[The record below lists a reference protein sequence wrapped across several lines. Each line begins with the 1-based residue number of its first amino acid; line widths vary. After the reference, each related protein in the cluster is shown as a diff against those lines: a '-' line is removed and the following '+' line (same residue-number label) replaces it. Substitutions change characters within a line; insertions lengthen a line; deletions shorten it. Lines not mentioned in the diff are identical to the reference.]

1 MRAVGASAL
10 VAALAGCGSPP
21 GPLQKTP
28 SSARQLRPVVVVREA
43 PAEPGS
49 LRLASLFPT
58 VGRYARS
65 GTESHRGARLAVED
79 VLAAGGIHGRS
90 LHLVEY
96 ETGSYFLDAREAA
109 REAVEKG
116 ALALVGSNA
125 SALSEAVAEVAE
137 TTGTVQVSNVS
148 TAPDLTWDPTTGRD
162 RPYVF
167 RMCGSDE
174 LMGTMLAEFARGAL
188 HARRAA
194 ALYEVGRGYSA
205 NLAKSFLERFREAEG
220 AASATE
226 LVYLPL
232 ETDFRP
238 QLRQAAAFRPDV
250 LLVPGSFT
258 DATLVAIQAR
268 RLGFGPV
275 LLGGDGW
282 SSPLLFRRAGPKVP
296 AFYANH
302 CALPEEFARRY
313 RARFHEDSEGCRAV
327 LAYDAVRAVATA
339 LSALGP
345 LSDAELADT
354 ATLRRRLRDRLAAV
368 RAEGVSGPIRFDER
382 GDVERGIAITEV
394 APEDGRYVA
403 RHFTWLRT
411 RS

>member
-1 MRAVGASAL
+1 MVR
-10 VAALAGCGSPP
+10 ALAVALLAGLVGCGTRP
-21 GPLQKTP
+21 GPAEKPAAT
-28 SSARQLRPVVVVREA
+28 ARPLLPVVVRREV
-43 PAEPGS
+43 PAAPGS

-65 GTESHRGARLAVED
+65 GTESHRGARLAAED
-79 VLAAGGIHGRS
+79 IDAAGGIHGRR

-109 REAVEKG
+109 RVAVTEG

-148 TAPDLTWDPTTGRD
+148 TAPDLTWDPSTGRD
-162 RPYVF
+162 RPFVF

-174 LMGTMLAEFARGAL
+174 LMGSMLAEFARGAL

-194 ALYEVGRGYSA
+194 VLYEVGRGYSA
-205 NLAKSFLERFREAEG
+205 NLARSFLARFREVDGPE
-220 AASATE
+220 AAIE

-258 DATLVAIQAR
+258 DATLMAIQAE

-282 SSPLLFRRAGPKVP
+282 SSPLLFRRAGPPRP

-327 LAYDAVRAVATA
+327 LAYDAVRALAAA
-339 LSALGP
+339 LESIGP
-345 LSDAELADT
+345 LQDADLQDT
-354 ATLRRRLRDRLAAV
+354 SALRRRLRDRLAQV
-368 RAEGVSGPIRFDER
+368 RTAGVSGPIRFDGK

-394 APEDGRYVA
+394 APEEGRYVA

-411 RS
+411 RG